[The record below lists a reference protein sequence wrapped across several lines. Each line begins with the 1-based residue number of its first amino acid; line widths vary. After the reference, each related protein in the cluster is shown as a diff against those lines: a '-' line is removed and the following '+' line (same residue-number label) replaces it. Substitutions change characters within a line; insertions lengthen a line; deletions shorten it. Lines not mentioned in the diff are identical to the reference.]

1 MATRPLEDFIRAL
14 RDAEVRV
21 SVAETLDAH
30 RVVGLLGFQDRAV
43 TKDALAVTLAKSA
56 DEKTRFDDV
65 FERFFSR
72 DLPAAPDDAA
82 AETANDPVP
91 AGATPESAADGDAGD
106 AGDGRAPADLADML
120 MAGDQAGLA
129 AAMEAAAAAVGVGDI
144 RSFMQRGVLG
154 RRMLDAMGL
163 RELERRIA
171 ALDAAGEA
179 AAAEA
184 LNAGRRQLLAD
195 GRAFVERQYELYGR
209 AAGEHLRDAYLETRA
224 LGQIDRRD
232 MDRAQNLVRQMARKL
247 VARHSRRQ
255 RRARRGR
262 LDIRRTLRVNMAH
275 DAVPFEVIWKQ
286 RKITRPKIVAV
297 CDVSQSVAT
306 AARFLL
312 MFLYQLRDVVDD
324 VHAFAFSS
332 HLMDVGAILDDH
344 PIEEAIPQILAAV
357 GFRPTDYGQALVDLT
372 DHHLGVIDRR
382 TTVIMLGDGRSNY
395 GDPRIDRF
403 RALHDRAR
411 RVVWLNTEPQNFWG
425 LGDSEMPRYR
435 PFCHVARTCR
445 SLADLERVIDDLL
458 RVGRN

>member
-1 MATRPLEDFIRAL
+1 MSGG
-14 RDAEVRV
+14 VRYC
-21 SVAETLDAH
+21 
-30 RVVGLLGFQDRAV
+30 
-43 TKDALAVTLAKSA
+43 
-56 DEKTRFDDV
+56 
-65 FERFFSR
+65 
-72 DLPAAPDDAA
+72 PC
-82 AETANDPVP
+82 
-91 AGATPESAADGDAGD
+91 
-106 AGDGRAPADLADML
+106 
-120 MAGDQAGLA
+120 
-129 AAMEAAAAAVGVGDI
+129 
-144 RSFMQRGVLG
+144 
-154 RRMLDAMGL
+154 
-163 RELERRIA
+163 
-171 ALDAAGEA
+171 
-179 AAAEA
+179 
-184 LNAGRRQLLAD
+184 
-195 GRAFVERQYELYGR
+195 
-209 AAGEHLRDAYLETRA
+209 
-224 LGQIDRRD
+224 
-232 MDRAQNLVRQMARKL
+232 
-247 VARHSRRQ
+247 
-255 RRARRGR
+255 
-262 LDIRRTLRVNMAH
+262 

-344 PIEEAIPQILAAV
+344 PIEEAVPQILAAV

-411 RVVWLNTEPQNFWG
+411 RVVWLNTEPENFWG